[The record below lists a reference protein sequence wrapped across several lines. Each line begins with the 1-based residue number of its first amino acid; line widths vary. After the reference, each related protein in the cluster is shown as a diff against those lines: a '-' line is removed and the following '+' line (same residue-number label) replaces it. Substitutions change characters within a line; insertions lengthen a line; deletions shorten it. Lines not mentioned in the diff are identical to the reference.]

1 MLFISISGA
10 DVYAAKP
17 DDSQKRA
24 EVGRQLRKYIDEKM
38 RQEPFRS
45 GLVGVLAV
53 TADGDTLAEYSSV
66 RKLLPAS
73 NTKLIST
80 GLALNALGPDF
91 RFRTRIGYSGEIKD
105 GTLCGDLHI
114 IGGGDPTIA
123 SGDDIA
129 LSADSL
135 LSVWTAMIKEAGIER
150 IDGDIVGDGAFF
162 DGMNECSSWSYGD
175 IGTYYGAG
183 GDGLCFYRN
192 IQEYD
197 VCPGDSVGN
206 AAAISVRYPDTP
218 WLRLSNTSVTAPAGT
233 GDNLYLYNTDLAPVA
248 EMRGTFAL
256 DKSPKKLYCS
266 NKFGALTCAWYLQNH
281 LRKAGVEVRGG
292 AADIRYMWNGETV
305 VEKLQKESGLEL
317 IGETFSPELKD
328 IAFLTNRRS
337 DNFYA
342 ETLLRMVSLRNTGS
356 SEYDS
361 CRVAVRMELDSLGVD
376 WRYGVR
382 MYDGSGLARHNYI
395 SPDFFCR
402 FLRAMAA
409 SRVADAYMKTISHPG
424 DPGMTS
430 RLAGQPSTLKRRI
443 IMKSGSMDGVLCYS
457 GYVLPEVGGNA
468 GVTTFSIMTNNCPDG
483 QGAVREFID
492 NVITLIAKA
501 SR

>member
-1 MLFISISGA
+1 MAGDLGQRREA
-10 DVYAAKP
+10 VL
-17 DDSQKRA
+17 
-24 EVGRQLRKYIDEKM
+24 QLREYIGTKM

-45 GLVGVLAV
+45 GLTGILAV
-53 TADGDTLAEYSSV
+53 TADGDTLAEYSSM

-73 NTKLIST
+73 NVKLIST
-80 GLALNALGPDF
+80 GLALGALGPDF
-91 RFRTRIGYSGEIKD
+91 RFRTRLGYSGEIKD

-135 LSVWTAMIKEAGIER
+135 LSVWTAMVREAGIER
-150 IDGDIVGDGAFF
+150 IDGDVVGDGTFF
-162 DGMNECSSWSYGD
+162 DGMRECSSWSYGD

-192 IQEYD
+192 IREYD
-197 VCPGDSVGN
+197 VRPGAAVGSVPE
-206 AAAISVRYPDTP
+206 ISARYPDTP
-218 WLRLSNTSVTAPAGT
+218 WIEFTNVSLTAPAGT
-233 GDNLYLYNTDLAPVA
+233 GDKLYLYNTDLAPAA

-256 DKSPKKLYCS
+256 DKAPKKLQCS
-266 NKFGALTCAWYLQNH
+266 NKFGALTCAWYLLGR
-281 LRKAGVEVRGG
+281 LRGAGVEVSGG
-292 AADIRYMWNGETV
+292 AADGRYVWDGETLA
-305 VEKLQKESGLEL
+305 EKAQKEVGLEV
-317 IGETFSPELKD
+317 IGETLSPELKD
-328 IAFLTNRRS
+328 IAFVTNRRS

-342 ETLLRMVSLRNTGS
+342 EALLRMLSVRNTGS
-356 SEYDS
+356 AEYDS
-361 CRVAVRMELDSLGVD
+361 CRVAVMMELDSLGVD

-402 FLRAMAA
+402 FLRAMAG
-409 SRVADAYMKTISHPG
+409 SRVSEAYMKTISHPG

-430 RLAGQPSTLKRRI
+430 RLAGRPSDLKSRI
-443 IMKSGSMDGVLCYS
+443 RMKSGSMDGVLCYS
-457 GYVLPEVGGNA
+457 GYITPEAGGDA
-468 GVTTFSIMTNNCPDG
+468 GVTVFSIMTNNCPDG
-483 QGAVREFID
+483 QASVREFID
-492 NVITLIAKA
+492 SVITLLAKA